1 MHPPRL
7 SAMRFV
13 VGFGIV
19 SALADIVYEGARSVY
34 GPFLAALGA
43 SALVVSVVTGGGE
56 ALALVARL
64 IFGRLA
70 DARARRWAL
79 AIAGY
84 GLTVVAVPLLGIA
97 HAVGIAVVLILLE
110 RLGKAVRSP
119 SKDAMLAQAGTV
131 TGRGWAFAVHE
142 AIDQAGAFA
151 GPLLIAL
158 ALAITGSFSPG
169 FLLLAIPGVAALV
182 VLLALRRRVPDPSY
196 YEPDVQPGVSAS
208 SPNEIAASRVPLP
221 RSFWVYAAFTGL
233 TTSGFATF
241 GLLSFHLVGLGT
253 VAVAMIPVIYAVV
266 MATDAV
272 SALIAGR
279 WYDRI
284 GVQGLVIVPIGTA
297 LIPWLGFATT
307 TWLVVAGMLLWGAVL
322 GVQESTLRAAVADL
336 VPDSRRGSAYGIF
349 TAVFGLAWLAGSA
362 VIGLLY
368 ELSTLWAAGFVTV
381 MQVIALVVFI
391 QWRAHLPK
399 GGATYTDT
407 GSE

>member
-64 IFGRLA
+64 LFGRLA

-84 GLTVVAVPLLGIA
+84 GLTVIAVPLLGIA

-169 FLLLAIPGVAALV
+169 FLLLAIPGAAALV
-182 VLLALRRRVPDPSY
+182 VLFALRRRVPDPSF
-196 YEPDVQPGVSAS
+196 YEPDEQPSAS
-208 SPNEIAASRVPLP
+208 ASGADETAASRVPLP

-241 GLLSFHLVGLGT
+241 GLLSFHLIELGT
-253 VAVAMIPVIYAVV
+253 VAVAVIPVIYAVV

>member
-169 FLLLAIPGVAALV
+169 FLLLAIPGAAALV
-182 VLLALRRRVPDPSY
+182 VLFALRRRVPDPSF

-407 GSE
+407 ASA

>member
-1 MHPPRL
+1 
-7 SAMRFV
+7 MRFV
-13 VGFGIV
+13 VGFGLV

-34 GPFLAALGA
+34 GPFLAVLGA

-64 IFGRLA
+64 LFGRLA

-97 HAVGIAVVLILLE
+97 QAVGIAIVLILLE

-169 FLLLAIPGVAALV
+169 FLLLAIPGAAAMG
-182 VLLALRRRVPDPSY
+182 VLLLLRRRVPDPSI
-196 YEPDVQPGVSAS
+196 YEPDSREASTPAGPQAAPPGK
-208 SPNEIAASRVPLP
+208 VPLP

-241 GLLSFHLVGLGT
+241 GLLSFHLVELGT
-253 VAVAMIPVIYAVV
+253 VAIAVIPVIYAVV
-266 MATDAV
+266 MAVDAI
-272 SALIAGR
+272 SALVAGR

-307 TWLVVAGMLLWGAVL
+307 TWLVIAGMLLWGAVL

-368 ELSTLWAAGFVTV
+368 EQSTLWAAGFVTL
-381 MQVIALVVFI
+381 MQVIALVVFFR
-391 QWRAHLPK
+391 WRAHLPT
-399 GGATYTDT
+399 GG
-407 GSE
+407 GSGP

>member
-1 MHPPRL
+1 
-7 SAMRFV
+7 MRFV
-13 VGFGIV
+13 VGFGLV

-34 GPFLAALGA
+34 GPFLAVLGA

-64 IFGRLA
+64 LFGRLA

-97 HAVGIAVVLILLE
+97 QAVGIAIVLILLE

-169 FLLLAIPGVAALV
+169 FLLLAIPGAAAMG
-182 VLLALRRRVPDPSY
+182 VLLLLRRRVPDPSI
-196 YEPDVQPGVSAS
+196 YEPDSREASTPTGAQAAPPG
-208 SPNEIAASRVPLP
+208 NVPLP

-241 GLLSFHLVGLGT
+241 GLLSFHLVELGT
-253 VAVAMIPVIYAVV
+253 VAIAVIPVIYAVV
-266 MATDAV
+266 MAVDAI
-272 SALIAGR
+272 SALVAGR

-307 TWLVVAGMLLWGAVL
+307 TWLVIAGMLLWGAVL

-368 ELSTLWAAGFVTV
+368 EQSTLWAAGFVTL
-381 MQVIALVVFI
+381 MQVIALVVFVR
-391 QWRAHLPK
+391 WRAHLPT
-399 GGATYTDT
+399 GG
-407 GSE
+407 GSGP

>member
-1 MHPPRL
+1 
-7 SAMRFV
+7 MRFV
-13 VGFGIV
+13 VGFGLV

-34 GPFLAALGA
+34 GPFLAVLGA

-56 ALALVARL
+56 ALALIARL
-64 IFGRLA
+64 LFGRLA

-97 HAVGIAVVLILLE
+97 QAVGIAIVLILLE

-169 FLLLAIPGVAALV
+169 FLLLAIPGAAAMG
-182 VLLALRRRVPDPSY
+182 VLLLLRRRVPDPSI
-196 YEPDVQPGVSAS
+196 YEPDSREASTPAGPQAAPPGK
-208 SPNEIAASRVPLP
+208 VPLP

-241 GLLSFHLVGLGT
+241 GLLSFHLVELGT
-253 VAVAMIPVIYAVV
+253 VAIAVIPVIYAVV
-266 MATDAV
+266 MAVDAI
-272 SALIAGR
+272 SALVAGR

-307 TWLVVAGMLLWGAVL
+307 TWLVIAGMLLWGAVL

-368 ELSTLWAAGFVTV
+368 EQSTLWAAGFVTL
-381 MQVIALVVFI
+381 MQVIALVVFFR
-391 QWRAHLPK
+391 WRAHLPT
-399 GGATYTDT
+399 GG
-407 GSE
+407 GSGP

>member
-1 MHPPRL
+1 
-7 SAMRFV
+7 MRFV
-13 VGFGIV
+13 VGFGLV

-34 GPFLAALGA
+34 GPFLAVLGA

-64 IFGRLA
+64 LFGRLA

-84 GLTVVAVPLLGIA
+84 GLTVIAVPLLGIA
-97 HAVGIAVVLILLE
+97 QAVGIAIVLILLE

-169 FLLLAIPGVAALV
+169 FLLLAIPGAAAMG
-182 VLLALRRRVPDPSY
+182 VLLLLRRRVPDPSI
-196 YEPDVQPGVSAS
+196 YEPDSREAS
-208 SPNEIAASRVPLP
+208 SPTGPQAAPPGKVPLP
-221 RSFWVYAAFTGL
+221 RSFWVYAGFTGL

-241 GLLSFHLVGLGT
+241 GLLSFHLVELGT
-253 VAVAMIPVIYAVV
+253 VAIAVIPVIYAVV
-266 MATDAV
+266 MAVDAV
-272 SALIAGR
+272 SALVAGR

-307 TWLVVAGMLLWGAVL
+307 TWLVIAGMLLWGAVL

-368 ELSTLWAAGFVTV
+368 EQSTLWAAGFVTL
-381 MQVIALVVFI
+381 MQVIALVVFVR
-391 QWRAHLPK
+391 WRAHLPT
-399 GGATYTDT
+399 GG
-407 GSE
+407 GNGP

>member
-1 MHPPRL
+1 
-7 SAMRFV
+7 MRFV
-13 VGFGIV
+13 VGFGLV

-34 GPFLAALGA
+34 GPYLAALGA
-43 SALVVSVVTGGGE
+43 SALIVSVVTGGGE

-64 IFGRLA
+64 LFGRLA

-84 GLTVVAVPLLGIA
+84 GLTVVAVPLLGFAQTI
-97 HAVGIAVVLILLE
+97 GIAVVLIMLE

-119 SKDAMLAQAGTV
+119 SKDAMLAQAGTM

-158 ALAITGSFSPG
+158 ALMVTGSFSPG
-169 FLLLAIPGVAALV
+169 FVLLAIPGAAAIG
-182 VLLALRRRVPDPSY
+182 VLLWLRRRVPDPSV
-196 YEPDVQPGVSAS
+196 YEPGPSTVTT
-208 SPNEIAASRVPLP
+208 AAGSEGQAGERSPLP
-221 RSFWVYAAFTGL
+221 RSFWLYAAFTGL

-241 GLLSFHLVGLGT
+241 GLLSFHLVELGT
-253 VAVAMIPVIYAVV
+253 VAIAVIPVIYAVV

-272 SALIAGR
+272 SALIAGK

-307 TWLVVAGMLLWGAVL
+307 TWLVIAGMLLWGAML
-322 GVQESTLRAAVADL
+322 GVQESTMRAAVADL
-336 VPDSRRGSAYGIF
+336 VPDNRRGSAYGIF

-368 ELSTLWAAGFVTV
+368 EQSTLWAAGFVTV
-381 MQVIALVVFI
+381 MQCVALAVFL
-391 QWRAHLPK
+391 QFRAHLPSS
-399 GGATYTDT
+399 GT
-407 GSE
+407 GNQAGTASA

>member
-1 MHPPRL
+1 
-7 SAMRFV
+7 MRFV
-13 VGFGIV
+13 VGFGLV

-34 GPFLAALGA
+34 GPFLAVLGA

-64 IFGRLA
+64 LFGRLA

-84 GLTVVAVPLLGIA
+84 GLTVIAVPLLGIA
-97 HAVGIAVVLILLE
+97 QAVGIAIVLLLLE

-169 FLLLAIPGVAALV
+169 FLLLAIPGAAAMG
-182 VLLALRRRVPDPSY
+182 VLLLLRRRVPDPSI
-196 YEPDVQPGVSAS
+196 YEPDSREDS
-208 SPNEIAASRVPLP
+208 SPTGPQASPPGKVPLP

-241 GLLSFHLVGLGT
+241 GLLSFHLVELGT
-253 VAVAMIPVIYAVV
+253 VAIAVIPVIYAVV
-266 MATDAV
+266 MAVDAV
-272 SALIAGR
+272 SALVAGR

-307 TWLVVAGMLLWGAVL
+307 TWLVIAGMLLWGAVL

-368 ELSTLWAAGFVTV
+368 EQSTLWAAGFVTL
-381 MQVIALVVFI
+381 MQVIALVVFVR
-391 QWRAHLPK
+391 WRAHLP
-399 GGATYTDT
+399 T
-407 GSE
+407 GSGGGNATR

>member
-1 MHPPRL
+1 
-7 SAMRFV
+7 MRFV
-13 VGFGIV
+13 VGFGLV

-34 GPFLAALGA
+34 GPFLAVLGA

-64 IFGRLA
+64 LFGRLA
-70 DARARRWAL
+70 DKRARRWAL

-84 GLTVVAVPLLGIA
+84 GLTIIAVPLLGIA
-97 HAVGIAVVLILLE
+97 QAVGIAVVLILLE

-119 SKDAMLAQAGTV
+119 AKDTMLAQAGTV

-169 FLLLAIPGVAALV
+169 FLLLAIPGAAAMA
-182 VLLALRRRVPDPSY
+182 VLLALRRRVPDPSI
-196 YEPDVQPGVSAS
+196 YEPATKETAPADTQTHAS
-208 SPNEIAASRVPLP
+208 QRVPLP

-241 GLLSFHLVGLGT
+241 GLLSFHLVELGT
-253 VAVAMIPVIYAVV
+253 VAIAVIPVIYAVV
-266 MATDAV
+266 MATDAL
-272 SALIAGR
+272 SALVAGR

-284 GVQGLVIVPIGTA
+284 GVRGLVVVPIGTA

-368 ELSTLWAAGFVTV
+368 EQSTLWAAVFVTV

-391 QWRAHLPK
+391 QWRAHLPR
-399 GGATYTDT
+399 GGAGKGATD
-407 GSE
+407 SVSP